1 MDSKM
6 IKKIQQD
13 FDKVISGIVKYLE
26 ENILSTMNELQDFAV
41 RLAMSRVLNNVDTF
55 KAMLVNNAFVRT
67 FAIIDDKGNV
77 DVDGLYRDIKEQVR
91 AKGKITIK
99 IPMLGTTYRFTEQD
113 VDKLFETIK
122 GER

>member
-1 MDSKM
+1 M
-6 IKKIQQD
+6 D

-55 KAMLVNNAFVRT
+55 KTMLVNNAFVRT